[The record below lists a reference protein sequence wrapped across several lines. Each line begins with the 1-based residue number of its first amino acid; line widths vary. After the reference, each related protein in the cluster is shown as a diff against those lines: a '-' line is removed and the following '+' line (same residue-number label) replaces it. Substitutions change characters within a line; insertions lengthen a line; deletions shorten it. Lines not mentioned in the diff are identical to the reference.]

1 MNSRKKQ
8 KKGKKLKNKLKKK
21 KSTYLGNLFL
31 YLFVLLT
38 IPLFGESAINGLQS
52 GISWVDEKV
61 FNRTTESSEVEKTNQ
76 NIILTTDN
84 SKINFQKNL
93 EQKKI
98 AKAKDTDALEKI
110 IEDSIKDEK
119 KIKALVA
126 EDTKNVNN

>member
-8 KKGKKLKNKLKKK
+8 KKRKKLKNKLKKK

-61 FNRTTESSEVEKTNQ
+61 FNRTIKNIEVEKINQ
-76 NIILTTDN
+76 NIILTTDD
-84 SKINFQKNL
+84 SKINFQRSL
-93 EQKKI
+93 QQKKNC
-98 AKAKDTDALEKI
+98 K
-110 IEDSIKDEK
+110 S
-119 KIKALVA
+119 
-126 EDTKNVNN
+126 

>member
-38 IPLFGESAINGLQS
+38 IPLFGESAVNLLQS
-52 GISWVDEKV
+52 GVSWVDEKV
-61 FNRTTESSEVEKTNQ
+61 FNRTTENLEVEKINQ
-76 NIILTTDN
+76 NIILIADD
-84 SKINFQKNL
+84 SKINFQRSL

-98 AKAKDTDALEKI
+98 AKAKDTDALEK
-110 IEDSIKDEK
+110 
-119 KIKALVA
+119 
-126 EDTKNVNN
+126 

>member
-8 KKGKKLKNKLKKK
+8 KKGKKLKNRLKKK
-21 KSTYLGNLFL
+21 KGTYLGNLFL

-52 GISWVDEKV
+52 GVSWVDEKV
-61 FNRTTESSEVEKTNQ
+61 FNRTIESSEVEKTNQ

-93 EQKKI
+93 
-98 AKAKDTDALEKI
+98 DT
-110 IEDSIKDEK
+110 
-119 KIKALVA
+119 
-126 EDTKNVNN
+126 